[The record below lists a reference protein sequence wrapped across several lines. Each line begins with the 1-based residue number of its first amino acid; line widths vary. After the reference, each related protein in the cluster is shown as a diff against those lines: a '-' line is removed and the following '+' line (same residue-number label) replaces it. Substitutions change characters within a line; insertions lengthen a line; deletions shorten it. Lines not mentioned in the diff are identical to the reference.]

1 MLTSVLWWSL
11 VFFAIC
17 AIIVPVTLQMS
28 QKGGSSIQERIQQ
41 TLGHHQ
47 HGRFPEALEGYEQ
60 ILRSLPSEDAKTSA
74 IKVSLHGNAGAIY
87 LSQGSY
93 DDAKRHFEES
103 VRLQPENGVARYNL
117 AVLLSSKMSNH
128 AAALKHCAL
137 GIKYSPEN
145 HKLYHLMGN
154 IMQSLGKEDQAEK
167 YFNLAESM
175 AVSERPEGAGP
186 KEAVGRDSSFRL
198 SEWLENLSKRLVDG
212 QQFDVIFGEKTFT
225 VQRLSQD
232 PLILQIDDFVTDEL
246 CTWIRSKA
254 EGHLEKS
261 FTMGSQVIST
271 AESCADTANDR
282 VRDESEEDPKLFRS
296 SYNAWVPREEK
307 LQGLQEQLSTV
318 LQIPLRYIL
327 QNSEDLQVVHYK
339 SGGQFKIHQ
348 DSSNFHPRLFTALI
362 YLNDPPAGSGET
374 WFPYGGS
381 HDLSVPRSVDEAV
394 LGSLEV
400 YESQEPSRSTSAL
413 PGLKVAA
420 KKGRVVIFFNH
431 NNDGQVNPLA
441 VHAGLPPRKHS
452 VDSEV
457 VPEKWIANYWVQ
469 LNNKEW

>member
-1 MLTSVLWWSL
+1 
-11 VFFAIC
+11 
-17 AIIVPVTLQMS
+17 MS
-28 QKGGSSIQERIQQ
+28 RKGGSSIQERIQE

-47 HGRFPEALEGYEQ
+47 YGRFPEALEGYEQ

-93 DDAKRHFEES
+93 DDAKRHFEEA

-137 GIKYSPEN
+137 GIKYAPEN

-186 KEAVGRDSSFRL
+186 KEVVRRDNSFRL
-198 SEWLENLSKRLVDG
+198 SEWFENLSKRLVDDH
-212 QQFDVIFGEKTFT
+212 QFDVTFGEKTFT
-225 VQRLSQD
+225 VLRLSQD
-232 PLILQIDDFVTDEL
+232 PLILQIDDFVPDEL
-246 CTWIRSKA
+246 CTWIRSQA

-271 AESCADTANDR
+271 AETCADTTNES

-307 LQGLQEQLSTV
+307 LQGLQEQIATV

-374 WFPYGGS
+374 WFPYGGT
-381 HDLSVPRSVDEAV
+381 HDLRVPRSVDEAV

-400 YESQEPSRSTSAL
+400 YESQEPPRSTSTL
-413 PGLKVAA
+413 PGLRVAA